1 MLNALFFVKSILLGL
16 GLAVDSFVVA
26 MANGM
31 TERRSR
37 ARVVLTAVMLG
48 VFQLAAVMIGWAIA
62 HVAYT
67 YFGWI
72 KTALSVIVAVVFLF
86 FGIRAFTFKKDD
98 KSERK
103 SSLVKTGVGAL
114 LVQCLATSAD
124 ALTVG
129 LTIEEYG
136 VTAALVCAG
145 VIAIVTFLIYILGHK
160 AGKRF
165 GMRYERAADT
175 VGGIAFLLIAVE
187 IIVTTFI

>member
-1 MLNALFFVKSILLGL
+1 MLNALFFLKSILLGL

-31 TERRSR
+31 TKLQSR
-37 ARVVLTAVMLG
+37 ARVISTAVMLG
-48 VFQLAAVMIGWAIA
+48 VFQLAAVMIGWVIA

-67 YFGWI
+67 HFEWI
-72 KTALSVIVAVVFLF
+72 KTVLSCLAAVVFLF
-86 FGIRAFTFKKDD
+86 FGIKALSTKKDD
-98 KSERK
+98 GVEQS
-103 SSLVKTGVGAL
+103 VTVATGVSAL

-136 VTAALVCAG
+136 AVAAVICAA
-145 VIAIVTFLIYILGHK
+145 VIAVVTFLMYVLGYA

-165 GMRYERAADT
+165 GMRYERVADT
-175 VGGIAFLLIAVE
+175 MGGIAFLLIAVE
-187 IIVTTFI
+187 IILTTFI